1 MSQTSKIAIIGAG
14 NVGASLGINLA
25 GHGHPIRFGV
35 RDGSD
40 VKVKEVLAKCQGKA
54 EAASV
59 SAAAQWADIIFLA
72 VPANS
77 AEEAVRSLG
86 DVKGKVLVDCT
97 NPVAWGSDG
106 PRVAPTPEG
115 SMAATLAKGFPGL
128 RVVKGFSTFG
138 AEFHLD
144 PRVGDMSVDVQLASD
159 DAEAKALVS
168 SIATNAGFTPIDAGP
183 LRNAALLESLAVLWI
198 HLAMKGGQGR
208 HVAFKL
214 LKRG

>member
-1 MSQTSKIAIIGAG
+1 MSQGSKIAIIGAG
-14 NVGASLGINLA
+14 NVGTSLGINLA
-25 GHGHPIRFGV
+25 RHGYPLRFGV
-35 RDGSD
+35 REGAD
-40 VKVKEVLAKCQGKA
+40 VKEVLAKCEGRA
-54 EAASV
+54 EASSV
-59 SAAAQWADIIFLA
+59 SAAAQWADVIFLA
-72 VPANS
+72 VPAAA
-77 AEEAVRSLG
+77 AEEAVRALG
-86 DVKGKVLVDCT
+86 EVKGKVLVDCT
-97 NPVAWGSDG
+97 NPVAWGNDG
-106 PRVAPTPEG
+106 PRLAPTPQG
-115 SMAATLAKGFPGL
+115 SVAAALAQAFPGL

-144 PRVGDMSVDVQLASD
+144 PRVGDTSVDVQLAGD

-168 SIATNAGFTPIDAGP
+168 AIATKAGFTPIDVGP

>member
-25 GHGHPIRFGV
+25 GHGYPIRFGV
-35 RDGSD
+35 RDASAA
-40 VKVKEVLAKCQGKA
+40 KVKEVLAKCQGKA
-54 EAASV
+54 EAVSV
-59 SAAAQWADIIFLA
+59 SAAAQWADVIFLA
-72 VPANS
+72 VPAAA
-77 AEEAVRSLG
+77 AEESVRSLG
-86 DVKGKVLVDCT
+86 DMKGKVLVDCT
-97 NPVAWGSDG
+97 NAVAFGSDG

-115 SMAATLAKGFPGL
+115 SVAGMLAKAFPGL

-138 AEFHLD
+138 AEFHLN
-144 PRVGDMSVDVQLASD
+144 PRVGDTSVDVQLAGD

-168 SIATNAGFTPIDAGP
+168 SIATQAGFTPIDAGP

-198 HLAMKGGQGR
+198 HLAMKGGLGR